1 VAKKR
6 GNGEGGITRHKK
18 SGLYMARYTV
28 QTPTGPKRKTI
39 YGKEREEVAEKLIEA
54 LSTRNKGLNFEGD
67 DQTLTA
73 YLDRW
78 LNGSVKGSVKPSTYE
93 SYERMIRNHIKP
105 ALGHRKLKILAPDHV
120 QHFYQQ
126 KLDAGLAP
134 GTVRLMH
141 GIFHKALEQAV
152 KWGIVPRNV
161 CKATTPPKPNPEEIR
176 PLDAEQARTLLEAAR
191 GNRLEALFVLAV
203 TTGLRIGELLGL
215 KWEDV
220 DLGAETLRVRRT
232 KSQAKT
238 GPTFTAPK
246 NGKGR
251 SIRLTRR
258 AVEALRAHKAAQN
271 AERLKLGDLWEDNGL
286 IFCTT
291 AGKPLDFRNV
301 ATASFKPL
309 LKKAGLPDKKAGLP
323 DIRFHDLRHTCATL
337 LLSRGHHPKLV
348 QELLGHA
355 SVAMTLDRYSHVLPG
370 MGDQTAAAMEAALS

>member
-1 VAKKR
+1 MGKR

-18 SGLYMARYTV
+18 SGLYMARYIV
-28 QTPTGPKRKTI
+28 ETPTGKKRKTV
-39 YGKEREEVAEKLIEA
+39 YGKTREEAHDKLVDA
-54 LSTRNKGLNFEGD
+54 LSNRNKGLVFEGEN
-67 DQTLTA
+67 QTLSE

-93 SYERMIRNHIKP
+93 SYERMIRNHIRP
-105 ALGHRKLKILAPDHV
+105 ALGHRKLKALAPDQV
-120 QHFYQQ
+120 QYFYQS
-126 KLDAGLAP
+126 KLNANLAP
-134 GTVRLMH
+134 GSVRLMH
-141 GIFHKALEQAV
+141 GILHKALDQAV
-152 KWGIVPRNV
+152 RWGAVPRNV
-161 CKATTPPKPNPEEIR
+161 CKATTPPRPNPQEIR
-176 PLDAEQARTLLEAAR
+176 PLDAEQAKRILEASR
-191 GNRLEALFVLAV
+191 ENRLEALYVLAV
-203 TTGLRIGELLGL
+203 TAGLRIGELLGL
-215 KWEDV
+215 KWEDI
-220 DLGAETLRVRRT
+220 DLGAGTLHVRRT

-258 AVEALRAHKAAQN
+258 AVEVLKAHKVAQN
-271 AERLKLGDLWEDNGL
+271 SERLKMGSLWQDNGL
-286 IFCTT
+286 VFCTQ

-309 LKKAGLPDKKAGLP
+309 LKKAGLP

>member
-1 VAKKR
+1 MAKN

-28 QTPTGPKRKTI
+28 ETPIGKKRKAV
-39 YGKEREEVAEKLIEA
+39 YGKTREEAHEKLIEA
-54 LSTRNKGLNFEGD
+54 LANRNKGLIFESE
-67 DQTLTA
+67 DQTLSA

-78 LNGSVKGSVKPSTYE
+78 LNGSAKGYVKPSTFE
-93 SYERMIRNHIKP
+93 GYERMIRNHIKP
-105 ALGHRKLKILAPDHV
+105 ALGHKKLKVLAPDHV
-120 QHFYQQ
+120 QYFYQQ
-126 KLDAGLAP
+126 KLEAGLSP

-141 GIFHKALEQAV
+141 GILHRALEQAV
-152 KWGIVPRNV
+152 KWGIVPRNI
-161 CKATTPPKPNPEEIR
+161 CKATTPPNPNPEEIR
-176 PLDAEQARTLLEAAR
+176 PLDSEQAKRFLEASR
-191 GNRLEALFVLAV
+191 GDRLEALYVLAV
-203 TTGLRIGELLGL
+203 TAGLRVGELLGL

-220 DLGAETLRVRRT
+220 DLDAGALRVRRT
-232 KSQAKT
+232 RSRAKT

-251 SIRLTRR
+251 QLRLTRR
-258 AVEALRAHKAAQN
+258 AVEVLKSHKATQN
-271 AERLKLGDLWEDNGL
+271 TERLKAGSLWEGGNL
-286 IFCTT
+286 VFCTH
-291 AGKPLDFRNV
+291 AGRPLDFRNL
-301 ATASFKPL
+301 AKASFKPL
-309 LKKAGLPDKKAGLP
+309 LKKAGLP

>member
-1 VAKKR
+1 LHRNR
-6 GNGEGGITRHKK
+6 GF
-18 SGLYMARYTV
+18 V
-28 QTPTGPKRKTI
+28 
-39 YGKEREEVAEKLIEA
+39 
-54 LSTRNKGLNFEGD
+54 FEGE
-67 DQTLTA
+67 DQTLSA

-93 SYERMIRNHIKP
+93 SYERIIRNHMKP
-105 ALGHRKLKILAPDHV
+105 DLGHRKLKNLAPDHV
-120 QHFYQQ
+120 QYFYQA

-141 GIFHKALEQAV
+141 GILHKALEQAV

-161 CKATTPPKPNPEEIR
+161 CKATTPPRPNPEEIR
-176 PLDAEQARTLLEAAR
+176 PLDAEQAKRILEASC
-191 GNRLEALFVLAV
+191 GNRLEALYVLAV
-203 TTGLRIGELLGL
+203 TAGLRIGELLGL
-215 KWEDV
+215 KWEDL
-220 DLGAETLRVRRT
+220 DAETLRVRRT
-232 KSQAKT
+232 RSQAKS
-238 GPTFTAPK
+238 GPIFTLPK

-258 AVEALRAHKAAQN
+258 GVEVLKAHKAAQN
-271 AERLKLGDLWEDNGL
+271 AERLKIGDLWEDNGL
-286 IFCTT
+286 VFCTT

-309 LKKAGLPDKKAGLP
+309 LKKAGLPN
-323 DIRFHDLRHTCATL
+323 IRFHDLRHTCATL

-370 MGDQTAAAMEAALS
+370 MGDQTAAAMEDALS